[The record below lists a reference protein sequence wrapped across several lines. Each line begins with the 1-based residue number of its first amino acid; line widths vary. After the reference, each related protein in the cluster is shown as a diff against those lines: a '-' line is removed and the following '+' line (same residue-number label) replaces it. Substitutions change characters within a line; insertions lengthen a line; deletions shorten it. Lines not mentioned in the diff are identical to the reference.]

1 MQHPGLHTHAHCM
14 QCARV
19 CACICACVCAC
30 QCHAHCM
37 CVHVR
42 AFVRAHA
49 VGRGARAI
57 LTQPG
62 QAWPAAQTAHMRI
75 WSCFKSAQT
84 GQTLPG
90 HAAVH
95 GQATPVPAARGSARV
110 PLPTARAAP
119 THSGRGIGKLT
130 QCAGPAHPKRP
141 CPLCRNRI
149 LPRWRPRPPHPP
161 SLYSYTRHSS
171 ASSFPSQNFS
181 IGSCASFCAFWWLAC
196 AEASSTCAPSGA
208 RACALRACMC
218 VCCVHVCVPVWG
230 GVGWGG
236 ARAPPSDLGHR
247 GATHVVP
254 GRHALLALLV
264 RARRLRVGDRLL
276 DGRLAGLRGER
287 GEKRARGCHRG
298 GNFLRS
304 HAHGGRRPTRHPPAA
319 TANAHAPARRAAGW
333 AAPRARSARAW
344 GRAGRR
350 RWAWPPSCWCG
361 P

>member
-1 MQHPGLHTHAHCM
+1 
-14 QCARV
+14 
-19 CACICACVCAC
+19 
-30 QCHAHCM
+30 M
-37 CVHVR
+37 CVRLCVPMR
-42 AFVRAHA
+42 WGE
-49 VGRGARAI
+49 GRERS
-57 LTQPG
+57 LHSQR

-75 WSCFKSAQT
+75 WSCFKSAQS

-90 HAAVH
+90 HAAVR

-119 THSGRGIGKLT
+119 TSGRGIGKLT
-130 QCAGPAHPKRP
+130 QCAGPAHRAAPLPAVPEQDPPMMATSHTPPTVALLVHAALVGVLVSLAELLHWVLRLLLRLLVAGVRGGLLHLRP
-141 CPLCRNRI
+141 VR
-149 LPRWRPRPPHPP
+149 
-161 SLYSYTRHSS
+161 
-171 ASSFPSQNFS
+171 
-181 IGSCASFCAFWWLAC
+181 
-196 AEASSTCAPSGA
+196 
-208 RACALRACMC
+208 RACVC
-218 VCCVHVCVPVWG
+218 VTCVHVCVLRACVCPSVGWG
-230 GVGWGG
+230 GVGRG
-236 ARAPPSDLGHR
+236 ARAPKRPQHR

-264 RARRLRVGDRLL
+264 RACRLRVGDRLL